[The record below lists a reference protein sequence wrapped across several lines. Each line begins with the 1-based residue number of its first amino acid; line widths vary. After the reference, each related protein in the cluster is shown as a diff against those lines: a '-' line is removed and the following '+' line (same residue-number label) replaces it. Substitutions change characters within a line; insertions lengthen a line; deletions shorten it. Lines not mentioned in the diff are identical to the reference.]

1 MSQDPVN
8 SNLNILMITLWSA
21 KYTVINKSYWYKE
34 YFYWTTFNL
43 MSEVIAIKNPYYTT
57 ECRILFLTSQG
68 YEETMETGRELGFTE
83 NDIGVLRKA
92 SNSPWFKDAPIN
104 NFNFKDLWFITSKGN
119 YGEETTMNII
129 SVGRIKSFPFVIT
142 RTQTCDLISDWR

>member
-1 MSQDPVN
+1 MICKVPCYQQELLVQGIFLLNDILLDVR
-8 SNLNILMITLWSA
+8 SNCHKNFITLQSVVGFFFDITRMRRNHGNWKRVRFYGKWYRSS
-21 KYTVINKSYWYKE
+21 TKS
-34 YFYWTTFNL
+34 
-43 MSEVIAIKNPYYTT
+43 V
-57 ECRILFLTSQG
+57 Q
-68 YEETMETGRELGFTE
+68 
-83 NDIGVLRKA
+83 
-92 SNSPWFKDAPIN
+92 WFKDAPIN

>member
-21 KYTVINKSYWYKE
+21 KYPVINKSYWYKE
-34 YFYWTTFNL
+34 YFSSKDILLDVRSNCH
-43 MSEVIAIKNPYYTT
+43 KNFITLQNVVY
-57 ECRILFLTSQG
+57 FLTSHG

-83 NDIGVLRKA
+83 NYIGVLRKA

-104 NFNFKDLWFITSKGN
+104 NFNFKDLWFITSKRN

>member
-21 KYTVINKSYWYKE
+21 KYPVINKSCWYKE
-34 YFYWTTFNL
+34 YFYWTTFYL
-43 MSEVIAIKNPYYTT
+43 MSEVIAIKTLLHY
-57 ECRILFLTSQG
+57 RMLFIFLTLQG